1 MNLTIYQGDR
11 LLESDWVSIIHS
23 GILLFWRIPPPQWD
37 VRQLHIVFCWH
48 VLVAAP
54 WCFWGDASLCAQIDG
69 ILCRIHWGHRMQKM
83 RLCPVYASLF
93 WFTRLVY
100 LFRCIG
106 WQLKLLYVG
115 LLSCDTELLSCDP
128 NDSKCTHV
136 RLFVL
141 ERNSLAPCMH

>member
-23 GILLFWRIPPPQWD
+23 GILLFWRIPPPQMYD
-37 VRQLHIVFCWH
+37 NFILFSVGMYLLLPPGVSEETLAF
-48 VLVAAP
+48 
-54 WCFWGDASLCAQIDG
+54 G
-69 ILCRIHWGHRMQKM
+69 ILRRIHWGHRMQKM
-83 RLCPVYASLF
+83 RLCLVYASLF

-115 LLSCDTELLSCDP
+115 LRSCDTELLSCDP
-128 NDSKCTHV
+128 NDSKCTRV

-141 ERNSLAPCMH
+141 ERNSLALCMH